1 MTDARWEE
9 IDELFQRAL
18 DLPPD
23 ERAGFLADECADD
36 PELRS
41 AIEELLE
48 ASTHPFLE
56 TSIEELCELPWEEI
70 FPPPP
75 GETSDEEAPSFDRS
89 GQQLGPY
96 RLIRRLGRGGMA
108 TVYLAE
114 RNDEQWEQRVA
125 IKILRRGLDTE
136 DVVRRFFAERQILS
150 TLDHPNVA
158 RLLDGG
164 STAEGLPYLVM
175 EYVEGTPITAYCEER
190 GLSVSDR
197 LALFCDVGRA
207 VQAAHR
213 HLVVH
218 RDLKPSNI
226 LVDSEGKV
234 KLLDFGI
241 AKILDPAGEVEFT
254 RTGLRPLTLA
264 YASPE
269 QVRGGPVTT
278 TSDVYQ
284 LGLVLTEMLTGR
296 RPYELKVLSPARAE
310 RAILEAEPR
319 RPSAL
324 VTPTAAKETGTSA
337 KELARRLRGDV
348 DTIVLHA
355 LRKDPEER
363 YHSAGSLVDDVERHM
378 EGQPVSVRPD
388 SPGYRA
394 RKFVAR
400 HRALVLAASLAVLL
414 LGGSTAV
421 SVIQAERA
429 QQERDRALQEATRA
443 ERVTDFISDLFRIAD
458 PDLAR
463 GEPIAA
469 PALLAA
475 GVARA
480 DSQLAGQPRARA
492 EVLSTI
498 GRLYQDLGMVDPAR
512 QTLEDAVL
520 LRREVGDEPSKLADD
535 LRRLASVVGPYD
547 PERAIE
553 LVEEAIAL
561 AEEELAPGHPVLAAS
576 LTTAAEIRP
585 LESGRDAAE
594 RKLEL
599 ADSAVVMLRAYE
611 GERDVRPQLAG
622 ALHASGRGRGLDGL
636 PNLEE
641 ALRIRRS
648 LYGEDHTAV
657 AATLND
663 MGLVLERF
671 DPAAADTLIEKALE
685 IHERIHGPDHART
698 LSMMSNL
705 AGRYREK
712 GEYERA
718 EPLYREALRRR
729 QEAYPRDSLRHAYP
743 MHGLGWSL
751 AELGRPDEAVPLLR
765 DVLEILGATGVE
777 TESVLYQTGR
787 STLGRA
793 LAVRGDYEAAEP
805 LLRDSYEW
813 VASSWPQHPVLPDL
827 LDRVVALY
835 EDWGRPGRAAEYR
848 EHLDALSTPDAGGS

>member
-1 MTDARWEE
+1 MTDARWKE

-18 DLPPD
+18 DLRAD
-23 ERAGFLADECADD
+23 ERADFLADQCADD
-36 PELRS
+36 ADLKD

-75 GETSDEEAPSFDRS
+75 GEAPDDGGPSFDRS

-114 RNDEQWEQRVA
+114 RDDEQWEQRVA

-190 GLSVSDR
+190 GLSVTDR
-197 LALFCDVGRA
+197 LTLFCDVGRA

-254 RTGLRPLTLA
+254 RTALRPLTLP

-269 QVRGGPVTT
+269 QVRGGVVTT
-278 TSDVYQ
+278 ASDVYQ

-319 RPSAL
+319 RPSSL
-324 VTPTAAKETGTSA
+324 ITSTAAKGSGTSA

-363 YHSAGSLVDDVERHM
+363 YDSAGSLVDDVARHL

-400 HRALVLAASLAVLL
+400 HRTLVLAAFFAVLL

-421 SVIQAERA
+421 SIIQADRA
-429 QQERDRALQEATRA
+429 RQERDRALREATRA
-443 ERVTDFISDLFRIAD
+443 ERVTAFISDLFRIAD

-498 GRLYQDLGMVDPAR
+498 GRLYQDLGMIDPAR
-512 QTLEDAVL
+512 ETMEDAVL
-520 LRREVGDEPSKLADD
+520 LRREVEDEPSKLADD
-535 LRRLASVVGPYD
+535 LRRLASVIGRYD
-547 PERAIE
+547 PERATE
-553 LVEEAIAL
+553 LVDEAIAL
-561 AEEELAPGHPVLAAS
+561 AESELPPGDPILASA

-585 LESGRDAAE
+585 LEPGRAAAE

-599 ADSAVVMLRAYE
+599 ADSAVAMLRAYE
-611 GERDVRPQLAG
+611 GERDVRPELAS

-648 LYGEDHTAV
+648 LYGEDRTAV

-663 MGLVLERF
+663 MGLVLERS
-671 DPAAADTLIEKALE
+671 DPAAADTLIERAVG
-685 IHERIHGPDHART
+685 IHARIHGPDHART

-705 AGRYREK
+705 AGRYRDK
-712 GEYERA
+712 GDYERA
-718 EPLYREALRRR
+718 EPLYREVLRRR
-729 QEAYPRDSLRHAYP
+729 REAYPRDSLGQAYP
-743 MHGLGWSL
+743 MHGLGWVL
-751 AELGRPDEAVPLLR
+751 TELGRPDEAEPLLR
-765 DVLEILGATGVE
+765 DVLKFLAGAGID
-777 TESVLYQTGR
+777 SASILYQAGS
-787 STLGRA
+787 STLGRS
-793 LAVRGDYEAAEP
+793 LAVQGRYAEAEP

-813 VASSWPQHPVLPDL
+813 AAEHRPDAQALVPVMRE
-827 LDRVVALY
+827 RVVSLY
-835 EDWGRPGRAAEYR
+835 EAWGKPELAADYRTRAAG
-848 EHLDALSTPDAGGS
+848 AAASGGGS